1 MDQQTRFYFFFAALN
16 LVILFLDLYVLHNW
30 KKFINSTNKNKLLWQ
45 VPLAVSLVFTLISY
59 INSVDRMNHHT
70 ISIQMSNLILLITN
84 TWFLP
89 KIFIVPFI
97 LLIDIKRIFIWI
109 FKKITNNNIKLINKE
124 QEYHIDN
131 LVDNL
136 SDNKNSNEKLSEQF
150 SEKIS
155 ENNNTSK
162 LTRRELIQNYSW
174 GLASLPFFFVSYG
187 SLYST
192 KNTRV
197 LYQNYKLYNLP
208 TSFNNFKILQVSDLH
223 LGSLTSPKVLYDIIL
238 SAKIHKPDIILIT
251 GDFVNSSPI
260 EMYPYVDVLK
270 QLDAKYGVYGCLGNH
285 DHYMTE
291 EEHIELLTLIDNSGI
306 KLITNDNLKLYIGN
320 EFINIAGVDNW
331 GMRQQFG
338 DFDKVN
344 SLIDYSTTSILMC
357 HDPNNWRKFI
367 LNKMPIDI
375 TLSGH
380 THGGQMGFES
390 DTFNL
395 MPVSLVYEFYAGS
408 YNIGDQYLYV
418 NRGMGTTGPPIR
430 LGIEPEITI
439 ITLNQNNNLT

>member
-1 MDQQTRFYFFFAALN
+1 MDQQTRFYFFFAALS
-16 LVILFLDLYVLHNW
+16 LIILFLDLYVLYNW
-30 KKFINSTNKNKLLWQ
+30 RKFINSTNKNKLFWKI
-45 VPLAVSLVFTLISY
+45 PLAISIIFTMISY
-59 INSVDRMNHHT
+59 INSIDRMNHHT
-70 ISIQMSNLILLITN
+70 ISIQLSNLILLITN

-97 LLIDIKRIFIWI
+97 LLKDIKRLLVWI
-109 FKKITNNNIKLINKE
+109 YNKLT
-124 QEYHIDN
+124 
-131 LVDNL
+131 
-136 SDNKNSNEKLSEQF
+136 NKNTHKEIAQDIAQEITQ
-150 SEKIS
+150 ETA
-155 ENNNTSK
+155 NTLQ

-197 LYQNYKLYNLP
+197 IYQNYKLNNLP
-208 TSFNNFKILQVSDLH
+208 ISFNNFKILQVSDLH
-223 LGSLTSPKVLYDIIL
+223 LGSLTSPKVIYDIIL

-285 DHYMTE
+285 DHYMTD
-291 EEHIELLTLIDNSGI
+291 EEHIELLKLIDDSGI

-338 DFDKVN
+338 DFEKVN
-344 SLIDYSTTSILMC
+344 RLIDYSTTSILMC
-357 HDPNNWRKFI
+357 HDPNNWRRFI

-395 MPVSLVYEFYAGS
+395 MPVSLVYEFYAGN
-408 YNIGDQYLYV
+408 YNIGDQYLYI

-439 ITLNQNNNLT
+439 ITLNQNNNLA